1 LNGLILASSSPR
13 RKELLAQLG
22 LKFDVITSQVDE
34 SQITFTAPEQLV
46 MELALLKARSVVATS
61 FSSVIVIGA
70 DTVVAVD
77 ADILGKPTDPTD
89 ATRMLKRLTGRQ
101 HQVYTGIAL
110 IEVRHGEI
118 NKIKTGYRRTE
129 VWMKP
134 LSDEEIA
141 WYVGT
146 GVPMDKAGSYGIQ
159 ALGAC
164 FIERIDGCYFNVVG
178 LSLSLLNTL
187 MDQLGYDLKTGYTSK
202 GG

>member
-1 LNGLILASSSPR
+1 MTGLILASSSPR

-34 SQITFTAPEQLV
+34 SQITFTEPEKVV

-77 ADILGKPTDPTD
+77 ADILGKPTDPAD
-89 ATRMLKRLTGRQ
+89 ATRMLSRLAGRQ

-129 VWMKP
+129 VWMRP
-134 LSDEEIA
+134 LSDQEIA

-146 GVPMDKAGSYGIQ
+146 GEPMDKAGSYGIQ
-159 ALGAC
+159 AFGAC

-178 LSLSLLNTL
+178 LSLSLLDTL
-187 MDQLGYDLKTGYTSK
+187 MDQLGYHLKTGYTSK

>member
-1 LNGLILASSSPR
+1 MTGLILASSSPR

-34 SQITFTAPEQLV
+34 SQITFTEPEKVV

-77 ADILGKPTDPTD
+77 ADILGKPTDPAD
-89 ATRMLKRLTGRQ
+89 ATRMLKRLAGRQ

-129 VWMKP
+129 VWIRP

-146 GVPMDKAGSYGIQ
+146 GEPMDKAGSYGIQ
-159 ALGAC
+159 AFGAC

-178 LSLSLLNTL
+178 LSLSLLDTL
-187 MDQLGYDLKTGYTSK
+187 MEQLGYHLKTGYTSK